1 MTTLVLEG
9 GANRTYYTIGILDA
23 FLDSGIEVDVLVGVS
38 AGIANGI
45 SYISKQKGRSL
56 EIGMKYVSDKRY
68 MGAKYYFK
76 KDNRSFYNIQF
87 VFKDIPEKHIPF
99 DYEIFQK
106 FHGDVYAVVT
116 NLETGKA
123 EYIKIDDYE
132 KSWQVVL
139 ASCSLP
145 FMFQPTIIDGN
156 KYMDGGC
163 SDPLPVKFAESIGS
177 DKLIAVLTRE
187 REYKKENDNES
198 KLSSFFFRKYKGFS
212 DVLKIRSRI
221 YNNSREY
228 LFEKEKK
235 NEAFVFAPQCTKGWK
250 RSEKNP
256 HVLKKMY
263 DEGYN
268 EAMSKMKKLKE
279 YLSKNDGEN

>member
-23 FLDSGIEVDVLVGVS
+23 FLDNGIEVDVLIGVS

-56 EIGMKYVSDKRY
+56 QIGMKYVSDKRY
-68 MGAKYYFK
+68 MGIKHYFK
-76 KDNRSFYNIQF
+76 KDNRSFYNIKF
-87 VFKDIPEKHIPF
+87 VFRDIPEKHIPF
-99 DYEIFQK
+99 DYESFQK
-106 FHGDVYAVVT
+106 FQGDVYAVVT

-145 FMFQPTIIDGN
+145 FMFQPTVIDGK

-163 SDPLPVKFAESIGS
+163 SDPLPVKFADSLGT
-177 DKLIAVLTRE
+177 DKLIVVLTRE
-187 REYKKENDNES
+187 RAYKKENDNES

-212 DVLKIRSRI
+212 DVLKTRSII
-221 YNNSREY
+221 YNKSREY
-228 LFEKEKK
+228 LFEKENK
-235 NEAFVFAPQCTKGWK
+235 NEAFVFAPKCTKGWK

-256 HVLKKMY
+256 QSLKKMY
-263 DEGYN
+263 NQGYN
-268 EAMSKMKKLKE
+268 DAMSKMKELKE
-279 YLSKNDGEN
+279 YLSKSDGSI